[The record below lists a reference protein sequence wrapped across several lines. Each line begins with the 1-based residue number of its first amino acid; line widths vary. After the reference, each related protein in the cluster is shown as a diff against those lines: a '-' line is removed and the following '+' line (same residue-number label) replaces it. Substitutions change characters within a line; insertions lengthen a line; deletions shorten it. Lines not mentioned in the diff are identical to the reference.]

1 MRPVSGSG
9 TLREFMARL
18 MPGERSDS
26 DEIATFG
33 EPTSR
38 ELRAGTLTQLGLT
51 EQPFHDHAAPEALF
65 ADDAI
70 RMQIDA
76 LRGQLARGE
85 MIPLLKGEPGS
96 GKTSLLI
103 QLMSGSA
110 DSHHFFIIRGQ
121 RKLTA
126 ERAVSDM
133 LRILVRPVPDDP
145 GECFRELAR
154 RLQGVATEDAPAVL
168 VIDRADALP
177 DRELNHLL
185 AVHDSLERAL
195 HGHFRILL
203 AADPE
208 FELRIGNL
216 QSRQIDAGQILAM
229 NMRPL
234 QRPRIGP
241 YLEHRLRQ
249 AGLAGPLPLEEADLD
264 RIAAEAEPLP
274 RPVEAAAAGLLNRR
288 HASGRASR

>member
-1 MRPVSGSG
+1 MSTSG
-9 TLREFMARL
+9 TLRDLMARL
-18 MPGERSDS
+18 LPGERSDP
-26 DEIATFG
+26 DEAALFG

-38 ELRAGTLTQLGLT
+38 ELRAATLTRLGLT
-51 EQPFHDHAAPEALF
+51 EQPFHDHAAPDALF

-103 QLMSGSA
+103 QLMAGSA
-110 DSHHFFIIRGQ
+110 DSHHFFIVRGQ
-121 RKLTA
+121 RNLTA
-126 ERAVSDM
+126 QRAVIDM
-133 LRILVRPVPDDP
+133 LRILVRPVPDDA
-145 GECFRELAR
+145 GQCFRELAR
-154 RLQGVATEDAPAVL
+154 RLRSIATEEAPAVL

-177 DRELNHLL
+177 DIELNHLL
-185 AVHDSLERAL
+185 AVHDSLDRAL
-195 HGHFRILL
+195 GGRFRILL
-203 AADPE
+203 AADPD

-249 AGLAGPLPLEEADLD
+249 AGMVGPLPLEAADLD

-274 RPVEAAAAGLLNRR
+274 RPVEAAAAELLNRR
-288 HASGRASR
+288 HGGDRTPR